1 MRNLLDLKYSETSA
15 LLMALLVFQLLSYIG
30 WGLYNVYHPVYQHF
44 VNVDFIWQMF
54 WVYLGATMIGLA
66 WLGVCLYHRHD
77 PKWQIPL
84 SIGAVGIFLIVMLS
98 AGFVSGLLAMSLGVV
113 LAGGP
118 MLGILMLPSRI
129 VLVAVGIAGVVLGCL
144 TYASVS
150 GYLPY
155 APLFKEQLISSSPE
169 YGLFYFWSEVY
180 FVIPFLIVIMIV
192 ANQFLTQWREREA
205 KIRHMS
211 QTDALTELFNRRT
224 AHENLTNLLARP
236 NQHPVSAILLDLD
249 HFKRINDV
257 YGHLVGDQALKQ
269 TAAALKRSLRTDDV
283 IARFGGE
290 EFLIVLDGVT
300 CATAKNVAERCRRM
314 LMEIQILD
322 KDGNRIPVTGS
333 FGVACML
340 SGLNVVVDD
349 LLREADEALY
359 VAKSEGRNRVVN
371 HRCPNEQLSLT
382 HPTARRAHRITR
394 AGQLPAAS

>member
-15 LLMALLVFQLLSYIG
+15 LLMALMVFQLLSYIG

-44 VNVDFIWQMF
+44 VNVDFVWTMF
-54 WVYLGATMIGLA
+54 WVYLSATIVGLA
-66 WLGVCLYHRHD
+66 WLGVCLYYRHD

-84 SIGAVGIFLIVMLS
+84 SIGAVGIFLVVMLS

-129 VLVAVGIAGVVLGCL
+129 VLVAVGIAGVVLGGL

-155 APLFKEQLISSSPE
+155 APLFKELLISSSPE
-169 YGLFYFWSEVY
+169 YGRFYFWSEVY

-192 ANQFLTQWREREA
+192 ADQFLMQWREREA

-224 AHENLTNLLARP
+224 AHETLTNLLARP
-236 NQHPVSAILLDLD
+236 NQHPVAVILLDLD
-249 HFKRINDV
+249 HFKRINDL

-322 KDGNRIPVTGS
+322 KDGNRILVTGS

-340 SGLNVVVDD
+340 SGLHVVVDD

-359 VAKSEGRNRVVN
+359 SAKSEGRNRVVN
-371 HRCPNEQLSLT
+371 HHCPNEQLSLT
-382 HPTARRAHRITR
+382 HPSARRAHRITR
-394 AGQLPAAS
+394 AGLPAAS